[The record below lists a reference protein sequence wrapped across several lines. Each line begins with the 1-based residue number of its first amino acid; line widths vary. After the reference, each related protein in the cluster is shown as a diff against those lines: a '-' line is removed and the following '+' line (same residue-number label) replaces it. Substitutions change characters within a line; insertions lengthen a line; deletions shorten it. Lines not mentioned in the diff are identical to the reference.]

1 MSGHR
6 GVVDV
11 RWLRAN
17 RERRDVILIDVR
29 WSMEPPPGRER
40 YAVGHIEGAHFLD
53 LDTQLSAP
61 VGEGPGRHP
70 LPKAEDFARALAS
83 VGVDRHMTV
92 VCYDDRGGAI
102 AARLWWLLR
111 YFGAPVD
118 AVILDGGLQAWSA
131 LGEPLSTAA
140 PEARPTVPMSLAPRD
155 WMVVDRQGVRDAL
168 EAGALVLD
176 ARGRNRYRGEI
187 EPIDPRPG
195 HIPGSLSAPYVE
207 NLKASH
213 GPLLPVE
220 ALRSRYERLGAVGSG
235 DDRDVICSCGSGV
248 TACHDIWVLHLL
260 GRTNTKL
267 YEGSWSDWSSD
278 PSLPAATGPEPG
290 G

>member
-1 MSGHR
+1 MTAHQLSFASFARVGGGQLCCVSGFLKT
-6 GVVDV
+6 V
-11 RWLRAN
+11 RNDRPQACAGSDA
-17 RERRDVILIDVR
+17 E
-29 WSMEPPPGRER
+29 
-40 YAVGHIEGAHFLD
+40 AVGQAVWRARVALLTDEDDGEAEE
-53 LDTQLSAP
+53 
-61 VGEGPGRHP
+61 VG
-70 LPKAEDFARALAS
+70 DWVS
-83 VGVDRHMTV
+83 V
-92 VCYDDRGGAI
+92 
-102 AARLWWLLR
+102 
-111 YFGAPVD
+111 
-118 AVILDGGLQAWSA
+118 Q
-131 LGEPLSTAA
+131 TA
-140 PEARPTVPMSLAPRD
+140 
-155 WMVVDRQGVRDAL
+155 
-168 EAGALVLD
+168 AGALILD

-213 GPLLPVE
+213 GPLLPLE

-278 PSLPAATGPEPG
+278 PSLPAASGPEPG